1 MNVEILPDEKALAK
15 RAAAVIAA
23 DARAAVAARGRFVMA
38 VSGGKSPWVMLADLA
53 NEEVP
58 WANVHVFQIDER
70 VAPVDNP
77 DRNYLHLRNSLLQ
90 HVPIPAEQIY
100 AMPVDLSPQHAEK
113 SRALGTPGPPDLQAA
128 AKQYAHT
135 LEGVA
140 GKPPVLDLAH
150 LGLGPDGHTAS
161 LIPGDPV
168 LNVTDADVA
177 LTGVYQGR
185 RRMTLTYPVI
195 NRARRI
201 LWLVSGKDKV
211 PALAKLRTA
220 DPSIPAGR
228 ISQAQALLLAD
239 KDAAGQ

>member
-1 MNVEILPDEKALAK
+1 MMGSAMTVEIFPDEASLAK

-23 DARAAVAARGRFVMA
+23 EARAAVAARGRFVMA

-53 NEEVP
+53 SEDVP

-70 VAPVDNP
+70 IAPAGDP
-77 DRNYLHLRNSLLQ
+77 DRNYVHLRDTLLE
-90 HVPIPAEQIY
+90 HAPIPEKQIY
-100 AMPVDLSPQHAEK
+100 AMPVEEADSE
-113 SRALGTPGPPDLQAA
+113 AA
-128 AKQYAHT
+128 AKQYAQT

-168 LNVTDADVA
+168 LNVTDRDIAI
-177 LTGVYQGR
+177 TGVYQGR
-185 RRMTLTYPVI
+185 NRMTMTYPVI
-195 NRARRI
+195 NRARKI

-211 PALAKLRTA
+211 NSFPKLRTG
-220 DPSIPAGR
+220 DPSIPGGR
-228 ISQAQALLLAD
+228 ISRRQALLLAD
-239 KDAAGQ
+239 QDATGE

>member
-1 MNVEILPDEKALAK
+1 MKVEILPDGDSLAR

-23 DARAAVAARGRFVMA
+23 DARQAVAARGKFVMA
-38 VSGGKSPWVMLADLA
+38 VSGGKSPWQMLANLA
-53 NEEVP
+53 NEDVP
-58 WANVHVFQIDER
+58 WPNVHVFQIDER
-70 VAPVDNP
+70 IAPAGDP
-77 DRNYLHLRNSLLQ
+77 DRNYMHLRASLLE
-90 HVPIPAEQIY
+90 HAPIPPNQIY
-100 AMPVDLSPQHAEK
+100 PMSVESPDIE
-113 SRALGTPGPPDLQAA
+113 AA
-128 AKQYAHT
+128 AKDYAHT
-135 LEGVA
+135 LEGIA

-168 LNVTDADVA
+168 CEVTDKDVA

-211 PALAKLRTA
+211 SAFPKLRAA

-228 ISQAQALLLAD
+228 VSQAQALLLAD
-239 KDAAGQ
+239 REAAGQ